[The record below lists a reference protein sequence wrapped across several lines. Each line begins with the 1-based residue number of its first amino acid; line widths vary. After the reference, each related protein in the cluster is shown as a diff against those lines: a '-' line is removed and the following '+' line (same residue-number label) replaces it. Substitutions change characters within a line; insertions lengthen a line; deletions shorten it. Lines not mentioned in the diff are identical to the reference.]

1 MQGCPLACD
10 ELGACELAFGKEQAG
25 VRWECV
31 CTRDCASTGAG
42 VSGDKPQM
50 LISRCFG
57 KEVDEVD
64 VTLSERLSL
73 SEAGD
78 MRSDGAM
85 ISEQN

>member
-1 MQGCPLACD
+1 M
-10 ELGACELAFGKEQAG
+10 AFGKEHPG

-31 CTRDCASTGAG
+31 CTRDCASPGAG
-42 VSGDKPQM
+42 VSGDEPQM
-50 LISRCFG
+50 LVSRCVG
-57 KEVDEVD
+57 NEVDEVD
-64 VTLSERLSL
+64 VTLSEGLSLNEADVTVSERLFL

>member
-1 MQGCPLACD
+1 
-10 ELGACELAFGKEQAG
+10 
-25 VRWECV
+25 
-31 CTRDCASTGAG
+31 